1 MLGCDPS
8 QFCRAVTPPR
18 PTPTTAA
25 PTQEDHRMAMLAESV
40 DGVIGVDTHRDTL
53 TAAAVTSLGGVLAQ
67 TTTGAEAAG
76 YQRLLD
82 FACVQV
88 PGRRC
93 WAVEGTGSFGA
104 GLAEFLQQHGEQVVE
119 VGRPKRPA
127 SRSGAKSD
135 ALDAVRAARE
145 ALGQDHLATPR
156 RRGQREALRVLLTT
170 RRCATRARVAAIGQL
185 KALIIGAPEELRAEL
200 RGRSTASQIDY
211 CARLRARSTRSLE
224 HQATVRALRA
234 TAQRIQAL
242 DAEADQLQ
250 AELAVLVQALAP
262 WLLEVPGVG
271 PLSAAQVLVSWSH
284 AGRFR
289 SEAAFAALAGTNPIP
304 ASSGQM
310 TRYRLNRGG
319 DRQANAP
326 LHRIVLVRLR
336 WHQPTKDY
344 MARRLKQGK
353 SKREV
358 IRCLIGRVSGR
369 GPHRS
374 RAVTAR

>member
-1 MLGCDPS
+1 
-8 QFCRAVTPPR
+8 
-18 PTPTTAA
+18 
-25 PTQEDHRMAMLAESV
+25 MLAEQV

-53 TAAAVTSLGGVLAQ
+53 AAAAVTRLGGVLAQ
-67 TTTGAEAAG
+67 ITTSADAAG
-76 YQRLLD
+76 YRRLLD
-82 FACVQV
+82 FAHLQL

-104 GLAEFLQQHGEQVVE
+104 GLAGFLLQQGEWVVE

-145 ALGQDHLATPR
+145 ALSQDRLATPR

-170 RRCATRARVAAIGQL
+170 RRCATLARVAAIGQL
-185 KALIIGAPEELRAEL
+185 KALLVGAPEELRAEL
-200 RGRSTASQIDY
+200 GGRSTASQIHY
-211 CARLRARSTRSLE
+211 CASMRTRPTRSLE

-242 DAEADQLQ
+242 AAEADELE
-250 AELAVLVQALAP
+250 AELTVLVGAVAP

-304 ASSGQM
+304 ASSGQV
-310 TRYRLNRGG
+310 TAFGSTAAATGSSTARCTPSCWCVC
-319 DRQANAP
+319 ASIPTPTPTWPAAP
-326 LHRIVLVRLR
+326 PR
-336 WHQPTKDY
+336 
-344 MARRLKQGK
+344 ARAAATPSGACDTSSPGSCSGCSNTTTDLASR
-353 SKREV
+353 S
-358 IRCLIGRVSGR
+358 SGR
-369 GPHRS
+369 LDS
-374 RAVTAR
+374 T